1 MDASIRRA
9 LVAALVLALAVPLTA
24 SAQSALNVS
33 LTAHRVAVDARG
45 RESFQPAAE
54 AKPGETVEYRAAY
67 RNSGIAAVGEVQAT
81 LPIPDG
87 TEYVARTARPAPA
100 LASLDGRT
108 FEPLPLKRRV
118 RLANGTEAV
127 REVPV
132 AEYRFLRWTLG
143 SIDAG
148 TAETVSARVRL
159 SPVVAAVTSAQ
170 EGAREGA
177 R

>member
-1 MDASIRRA
+1 MDASMRRA
-9 LVAALVLALAVPLTA
+9 LVAALVALVLPVPFTA
-24 SAQSALNVS
+24 FAQSALGIS

-67 RNSGIAAVGEVQAT
+67 RNSGVASVGEVQAT

-108 FEPLPLKRRV
+108 FEPVPLKRRI
-118 RLANGTEAV
+118 RLPNGQETV
-127 REVPV
+127 REIPA

-148 TAETVSARVRL
+148 RAQTVSARVRVSTL
-159 SPVVAAVTSAQ
+159 TAAVTPS
-170 EGAREGA
+170 R
-177 R
+177 

>member
-9 LVAALVLALAVPLTA
+9 FVAALVALALAVPFTA
-24 SAQSALNVS
+24 SAQSALKVS

-45 RESFQPAAE
+45 RESLQPAAE

-67 RNSGIAAVGEVQAT
+67 RNSGIAPVGEVQAT

-132 AEYRFLRWTLG
+132 AEYRYLRWTLG

-148 TAETVSARVRL
+148 RAETVSARVRL
-159 SPVVAAVTSAQ
+159 SPLTAAVASA
-170 EGAREGA
+170 R

>member
-1 MDASIRRA
+1 MDVSIRRA
-9 LVAALVLALAVPLTA
+9 LVAALVAVALPVPFTA
-24 SAQSALNVS
+24 SAQSALRIS

-45 RESFQPAAE
+45 RESLQPAAE
-54 AKPGETVEYRAAY
+54 ARPGETVEYRAAY
-67 RNSGIAAVGEVQAT
+67 RNSGIAPVGEVQAT

-118 RLANGTEAV
+118 RLANGTEAM
-127 REVPV
+127 REIPA
-132 AEYRFLRWTLG
+132 AEYRYLRWTLG

-148 TAETVSARVRL
+148 RAESVSARVRVSTL
-159 SPVVAAVTSAQ
+159 TAAVTSA
-170 EGAREGA
+170 R
-177 R
+177 